1 MRAYIHAFVVII
13 SRKILKKKRKNAIIS
28 TGYPISA
35 VVLKHT
41 SGTASHCILLIAPLI
56 KDAISCTDMEEP
68 MRKKISTLLI
78 TAVLAASF
86 SGCAGTNGGSRITDA
101 DTKQQNNGII
111 SDEAETSAET
121 GDVELTVWGAEEDEA
136 LLTQIIE
143 SFQQEYKGQANF
155 HISFSA
161 QSEYGCKDALMG
173 DLEAGADVFA
183 FADDQLNTLVAAGA
197 LEPVENADRI
207 KAENLPGAVAAASVG
222 NTLYAYPLTA
232 DNGYFLY
239 YNKRYFNE
247 QDIKTFDRMLQIA
260 EENEKK
266 ITMDWSSAWYI
277 YSFFGNTGLEVGLN
291 SDGITNFCT
300 WNQTEGDIRGV
311 DVANAMLAIASS
323 PAFLNTVE
331 EGFLEGV
338 QNGSVIAGVSGV
350 WNAVAM
356 EEAWGTDYGAAKL
369 PTYTCAKKQIQMA
382 SFSGYKLIGVNAYSK
397 HYTWAVRL
405 AEWIS
410 NEKNQQLRFEMR
422 GQGPANTNA
431 AASADVQNSPA
442 ITALIDQSEF
452 SCLQRIG
459 GNFWD
464 PVTAFALNMAS
475 GNPGGKRL
483 QDQLDSMVE
492 GITAP

>member
-1 MRAYIHAFVVII
+1 
-13 SRKILKKKRKNAIIS
+13 
-28 TGYPISA
+28 
-35 VVLKHT
+35 
-41 SGTASHCILLIAPLI
+41 
-56 KDAISCTDMEEP
+56 
-68 MRKKISTLLI
+68 MRKKINAIFI
-78 TAVLAASF
+78 TAILAASL
-86 SGCAGTNGGSRITDA
+86 SGCAGSDRESKITDT
-101 DTKQQNNGII
+101 DTKLRN
-111 SDEAETSAET
+111 SAEDT
-121 GDVELTVWGAEEDEA
+121 DETELLPDNGDVELTVWGAEEDEA
-136 LLTQIIE
+136 LLTRIIE
-143 SFQQEYKGQANF
+143 DFQTEYKGQANF
-155 HISFSA
+155 HITFTA
-161 QSEYGCKDALMG
+161 QSESNCKDVLMG

-207 KAENLPGAVAAASVG
+207 KSENLPGAVEAASVG
-222 NTLYAYPLTA
+222 NTLYASPLTA

-239 YNKRYFNE
+239 YNKQFFNQE
-247 QDIKTFDRMLQIA
+247 DIKTLDRMLQIA
-260 EENEKK
+260 EENGKK
-266 ITMDWSSAWYI
+266 ITMDWSSAWYV

-300 WNQTEGDIRGV
+300 WNQTEGDIKGK
-311 DVANAMLAIASS
+311 DVANAMLAIAES
-323 PAFLNTVE
+323 PAFLSTVE

-338 QNGSVIAGVSGV
+338 QDGSVIAGVSGV

-356 EEAWGTDYGAAKL
+356 EEAWGADYGASKL
-369 PTYTCAKKQIQMA
+369 PTYTCAERQIQMA
-382 SFSGYKLIGVNAYSK
+382 SFSGYKLIGVNAYSE

-422 GQGPANTNA
+422 GQGPANTKA

-442 ITALIDQSEF
+442 ITALLEQSEF

-464 PVTAFALNMAS
+464 PVSAFALNMAA
-475 GNPGGKRL
+475 GNPDEKGL
-483 QDQLDSMVE
+483 QEQLDSMVE

>member
-1 MRAYIHAFVVII
+1 
-13 SRKILKKKRKNAIIS
+13 
-28 TGYPISA
+28 
-35 VVLKHT
+35 
-41 SGTASHCILLIAPLI
+41 
-56 KDAISCTDMEEP
+56 
-68 MRKKISTLLI
+68 MRKKINAIFI
-78 TAVLAASF
+78 TAILAASL
-86 SGCAGTNGGSRITDA
+86 SGCASSERESKITDA
-101 DTKQQNNGII
+101 DTKLRN
-111 SDEAETSAET
+111 SAEDTDEAELLSDN
-121 GDVELTVWGAEEDEA
+121 GDVELTVWGGEEDEA
-136 LLTQIIE
+136 LLTRIIE
-143 SFQQEYKGQANF
+143 DFQTEYKGQANF
-155 HISFSA
+155 HITFTA
-161 QSEYGCKDALMG
+161 QSESNCKDVLMG

-207 KAENLPGAVAAASVG
+207 KSENLPGAVEAASVG

-239 YNKRYFNE
+239 YNKQFFNQE
-247 QDIKTFDRMLQIA
+247 DIKTFDRMLQIA
-260 EENEKK
+260 EENGKK
-266 ITMDWSSAWYI
+266 ITMDWSSAWYV

-300 WNQTEGDIRGV
+300 WNQTEGDIKGE
-311 DVANAMLAIASS
+311 DVANAMLAIAES

-338 QNGSVIAGVSGV
+338 QDGSVIAGVSGV

-356 EEAWGTDYGAAKL
+356 EEAWGADYGASKL
-369 PTYTCAKKQIQMA
+369 PTYTCAERQIQMA
-382 SFSGYKLIGVNAYSK
+382 SFSGYKLIGVNAYSE
-397 HYTWAVRL
+397 HHTWAVRL

-422 GQGPANTNA
+422 GQGPANTKA
-431 AASADVQNSPA
+431 AESADVQDSPA
-442 ITALIDQSEF
+442 ITALLEQSEF

-464 PVTAFALNMAS
+464 PVSAFALNMAA
-475 GNPGGKRL
+475 GNPEEKGL
-483 QDQLDSMVE
+483 QEQLDSMVE

>member
-1 MRAYIHAFVVII
+1 
-13 SRKILKKKRKNAIIS
+13 
-28 TGYPISA
+28 
-35 VVLKHT
+35 
-41 SGTASHCILLIAPLI
+41 
-56 KDAISCTDMEEP
+56 
-68 MRKKISTLLI
+68 MRKKINAIFI
-78 TAVLAASF
+78 TAILAASL
-86 SGCAGTNGGSRITDA
+86 SGCAGSDIESKITDD
-101 DTKQQNNGII
+101 DTELRNSTEDTDETELL
-111 SDEAETSAET
+111 SDN

-136 LLTQIIE
+136 LLTRIIE
-143 SFQQEYKGQANF
+143 DFQTEYKGQANF
-155 HISFSA
+155 HITYAA
-161 QSEYGCKDALMG
+161 QSESNCKDALMG

-207 KAENLPGAVAAASVG
+207 KSENLPGAVEAASVG
-222 NTLYAYPLTA
+222 STLYAYPLTA

-239 YNKRYFNE
+239 YNKQFFNQE
-247 QDIKTFDRMLQIA
+247 DIKSFDRMLQIA
-260 EENEKK
+260 EENGKK
-266 ITMDWSSAWYI
+266 ITMDWSSAWYV

-300 WNQTEGDIRGV
+300 WNQTEGDIKGE
-311 DVANAMLAIASS
+311 DVANAMLAIAES

-338 QNGSVIAGVSGV
+338 QDGSVIAGVSGV

-356 EEAWGTDYGAAKL
+356 EEAWGADYGASKL
-369 PTYTCAKKQIQMA
+369 PTYTCAERQIQMA
-382 SFSGYKLIGVNAYSK
+382 SFSGYKLIGVNAYSE

-422 GQGPANTNA
+422 GQGPANTKA
-431 AASADVQNSPA
+431 AASADVQSSPA
-442 ITALIDQSEF
+442 ITALLEQSEF

-464 PVTAFALNMAS
+464 PVSAFALNMAA
-475 GNPGGKRL
+475 GNPDEKGL
-483 QDQLDSMVE
+483 QEQLDSMVE